1 MQVNKAITN
10 MESEEFK
17 SLLDQDEI
25 RQSLLILKN
34 AHQSLEIIIKQM
46 QNSVV
51 PGSTHLLEILQS
63 EIALIEEEM
72 ERLDYLF
79 YKLYV

>member
-1 MQVNKAITN
+1 MQHSA
-10 MESEEFK
+10 
-17 SLLDQDEI
+17 
-25 RQSLLILKN
+25 
-34 AHQSLEIIIKQM
+34 
-46 QNSVV
+46 V